1 MGIKR
6 KGRLYGINGI
16 GNLYFAGQS
25 DAEVIIMCAL
35 TIGKATIELLNFLKS
50 EPASGITAHHYLASG
65 RMPAREHIAP
75 LLLGEASEVDA
86 VAAGWGINERIS
98 HDEMLVRV
106 VAEHYRLI
114 LCQGELGIAVPEKL
128 AAGGGETEIDI

>member
-1 MGIKR
+1 
-6 KGRLYGINGI
+6 
-16 GNLYFAGQS
+16 
-25 DAEVIIMCAL
+25 
-35 TIGKATIELLNFLKS
+35 
-50 EPASGITAHHYLASG
+50 
-65 RMPAREHIAP
+65 MPAREHIAP

-128 AAGGGETEIDI
+128 AAEGGETEIDI